1 MKGPNFESH
10 TYELATHIEGS
21 GEVFGYMKETPIIQL
36 ITSIISM
43 VFLSVIIL
51 VLGIIFMNV
60 FCIKIA
66 YHEAAKTYKMD
77 IKVCKVDFVY
87 LSR

>member
-1 MKGPNFESH
+1 MNDPNFESH

-21 GEVFGYMKETPIIQL
+21 GEVFGYMKATPIIQL
-36 ITSIISM
+36 ITSIILM

-51 VLGIIFMNV
+51 VLGIIFLNV
-60 FCIKIA
+60 SCIKIT

-77 IKVCKVDFVY
+77 NKVCRVDIVY
-87 LSR
+87 TSR